1 MTTNHSPEL
10 DTLLHE
16 AMEADFQAEKA
27 RKSKNFQYLNQYIKK
42 GQILFTGSSLMEHF
56 PVAELYAESDLAKD
70 GLLVY
75 NRGSCGYTTDE
86 FLRDID
92 TMLLDLE
99 PSKLFINI
107 GTNDMNGA
115 PDTDSAKAPA
125 AGDSNANASMLT
137 DTDDEPSWMPHLLE
151 NYGKI
156 LQICREKLPE
166 TEIYL
171 MAYYPINTR
180 VISLMK
186 DPFLKEKFKTRTN
199 EKVRQANAK
208 IAQLAEQYG
217 CHYIDVNDG
226 LANDSGALKP
236 ELTVEGVHM
245 YPNGYR
251 IVFENLK
258 KYLQIKSGCAVPT
271 Q

>member
-1 MTTNHSPEL
+1 MTTNHTPEL
-10 DTLLHE
+10 DTLLHQ
-16 AMEADFQAEKA
+16 AMEADFQAEKV
-27 RKSKNFQYLNQYIKK
+27 RKLKNFQYLNQYIKK

-56 PVAELYAESDLAKD
+56 PVTEFYAESNLAKD

-75 NRGSCGYTTDE
+75 NRGIGGYTTDE

-99 PSKLFINI
+99 PSRLFINI

-115 PDTDSAKAPA
+115 PDEDAVKTPATSDADASAHIPSDA
-125 AGDSNANASMLT
+125 
-137 DTDDEPSWMPHLLE
+137 DDEPSWMPHLLE
-151 NYGKI
+151 NYEKI
-156 LQICREKLPE
+156 LQICQEKLPE
-166 TEIYL
+166 TEIYM

-180 VISLMK
+180 VISMMK

-199 EKVRQANAK
+199 EKVRQANARVS
-208 IAQLAEQYG
+208 QLAEQYG
-217 CHYIDVNDG
+217 CHYIDVNEG
-226 LANDSGALKP
+226 LAGSSGALKP
-236 ELTVEGVHM
+236 EYTVEGVHM

-258 KYLQIKSGCAVPT
+258 PYLK
-271 Q
+271 

>member
-1 MTTNHSPEL
+1 MTTNHTPEL
-10 DTLLHE
+10 DALLHQ
-16 AMEADFQAEKA
+16 AMEADFQAEKT
-27 RKSKNFQYLNQYIKK
+27 RKLKNFQYLNQYIKK

-56 PVAELYAESDLAKD
+56 PVAELYAENDLAKD

-75 NRGSCGYTTDE
+75 NRGIGGYTTDE
-86 FLRDID
+86 FLRDIN

-107 GTNDMNGA
+107 GTNDMNGT
-115 PDTDSAKAPA
+115 PDTDAAKTS
-125 AGDSNANASMLT
+125 SNGKSGASASMPSGA
-137 DTDDEPSWMPHLLE
+137 DDEPFWMPHLLE
-151 NYGKI
+151 NYEKI

-180 VISLMK
+180 VISMMK

-208 IAQLAEQYG
+208 VAQLAEQYG

-226 LANDSGALKP
+226 LVNSSGVLKP
-236 ELTVEGVHM
+236 EFTVEGVHM
-245 YPNGYR
+245 YPNGYK

-258 KYLQIKSGCAVPT
+258 PYLK
-271 Q
+271 

>member
-1 MTTNHSPEL
+1 MTTNHTPEL
-10 DTLLHE
+10 DALLHQ

-27 RKSKNFQYLNQYIKK
+27 RKLKNFQYLNQYIKK

-56 PVAELYAESDLAKD
+56 PVAELYAESDLSKN

-75 NRGSCGYTTDE
+75 NRGIGGYTTDE

-99 PSKLFINI
+99 PSRLFINI
-107 GTNDMNGA
+107 GTNDMNS
-115 PDTDSAKAPA
+115 TSAAS
-125 AGDSNANASMLT
+125 DSNASADIPS
-137 DTDDEPSWMPHLLE
+137 DADDEPSWMPHLIQ
-151 NYGKI
+151 NYEKI
-156 LQICREKLPE
+156 LQICQEKLPK
-166 TEIYL
+166 TEIYM

-180 VISLMK
+180 VISMMK
-186 DPFLKEKFKTRTN
+186 APFLKEKFKTRTN

-208 IAQLAEQYG
+208 IAQLAEQHG

-226 LANDSGALKP
+226 LANNAGALKP
-236 ELTVEGVHM
+236 EYTVEGVHI

-258 KYLQIKSGCAVPT
+258 PYLK
-271 Q
+271 

>member
-1 MTTNHSPEL
+1 MTTNHTPEL
-10 DTLLHE
+10 DTLLHQ

-27 RKSKNFQYLNQYIKK
+27 RKLKNFQYLNQYIKK

-56 PVAELYAESDLAKD
+56 PVAELYAESDLSKND
-70 GLLVY
+70 LLVY
-75 NRGSCGYTTDE
+75 NRGIGGYTTDE
-86 FLRDID
+86 FLRDIN

-115 PDTDSAKAPA
+115 PDTDSAKSPA
-125 AGDSNANASMLT
+125 AGDSNTRASMPS
-137 DTDDEPSWMPHLLE
+137 DADDEPSWMPHLLE
-151 NYGKI
+151 NYEKI
-156 LQICREKLPE
+156 LQICRKKLPE
-166 TEIYL
+166 MEIYL

-208 IAQLAEQYG
+208 VAQLAKQYG

-226 LANDSGALKP
+226 LAGSSDELKP
-236 ELTVEGVHM
+236 EYTVEGVHM
-245 YPNGYR
+245 YPNGYK

-258 KYLQIKSGCAVPT
+258 KYL
-271 Q
+271 